1 MPATQPTS
9 PPPLP
14 PARRIAKRLRHS
26 LVLLAWVVAIT
37 AAITAAHAADKSLDL
52 RFAALSMGDSPDDVR
67 RVMQADPKETRRTSV
82 AGIEKTVLVF
92 EIEGQRYGITLIAG
106 RLVAKTVESR
116 PSGWKL
122 F

>member
-1 MPATQPTS
+1 MPATQP
-9 PPPLP
+9 PPPPPPP

-26 LVLLAWVVAIT
+26 LALLACVVAIT

-92 EIEGQRYGITLIAG
+92 EIDGQRYGITLIAG

>member
-1 MPATQPTS
+1 MPATQPTPQ
-9 PPPLP
+9 PPPP
-14 PARRIAKRLRHS
+14 PARRIAKRLRHT
-26 LVLLAWVVAIT
+26 LVLLAWV
-37 AAITAAHAADKSLDL
+37 AAIAAAQAADKSLDL

>member
-1 MPATQPTS
+1 MPATL
-9 PPPLP
+9 PPRQ
-14 PARRIAKRLRHS
+14 PARRSAKRLRHT
-26 LVLLAWVVAIT
+26 LALLACVVAIT
-37 AAITAAHAADKSLDL
+37 AAAITAAHAADKSLDL
-52 RFAALSMGDSPDDVR
+52 RFAALSMGDSNDDVR
-67 RVMQADPKETRRTSV
+67 QVMQADPKETRRTSV

>member
-1 MPATQPTS
+1 MPAT
-9 PPPLP
+9 LP
-14 PARRIAKRLRHS
+14 SRQPARRTAKRLRHT
-26 LVLLAWVVAIT
+26 LALLACV
-37 AAITAAHAADKSLDL
+37 AAITAAHATDKNHDL
-52 RFAALSMGDSPDDVR
+52 RFAALSLGDSNDDVHR
-67 RVMQADPKETRRTSV
+67 ATQADPKENRRTSV

-92 EIEGQRYGITLIAG
+92 EIDGQRYGITLIAG

>member
-1 MPATQPTS
+1 MPASLPTPQPAHRV
-9 PPPLP
+9 
-14 PARRIAKRLRHS
+14 ARRLRHT
-26 LVLLAWVVAIT
+26 LALLACVAAVS
-37 AAITAAHAADKSLDL
+37 AAQAADKSLDL
-52 RFAALSMGDSPDDVR
+52 RFAALSMGDTHDDIR

>member
-1 MPATQPTS
+1 MPATQPT
-9 PPPLP
+9 LP
-14 PARRIAKRLRHS
+14 PARRVAKRLRHS
-26 LVLLAWVVAIT
+26 LALLACVVAIT
-37 AAITAAHAADKSLDL
+37 AAITAAQAADKSLDL

-92 EIEGQRYGITLIAG
+92 VIEGQRYGITLIAG